1 MCPRMEVAI
10 TKTDFNARL
19 KQASNFKLFLAKVNA
34 INMKVIKKIKRIAK
48 ETLGVQCSYRNLV

>member
-1 MCPRMEVAI
+1 MEVAI

-34 INMKVIKKIKRIAK
+34 INMQVKKNQK
-48 ETLGVQCSYRNLV
+48 N